1 MSTFIV
7 LAPQPQPQTQPQDML
22 FAMNMQHGD
31 YSETTQAAYDSQ
43 RDDVLAKSMEERE
56 QLKQELEQVGDVM
69 CAACSAHC
77 VSCHC

>member
-1 MSTFIV
+1 MLPAHHFY
-7 LAPQPQPQTQPQDML
+7 QDML

-56 QLKQELEQVGDVM
+56 QLKQELEQVRCGAVRC
-69 CAACSAHC
+69 CAVLCGA
-77 VSCHC
+77 VLVVL